1 MASVSALGARCM
13 YLSVIVSVLWP
24 TNSWIALG
32 AAPLV
37 ARCEQNVCLSTCE
50 PMVRSPPIKTVQ
62 RVWWSANVGELLVAG
77 AVVQGMQMGR
87 AVSKA
92 LWVVVA
98 ALVGL
103 SPNRR
108 GRRDLPP

>member
-32 AAPLV
+32 AAPLM

-50 PMVRSPPIKTVQ
+50 PIT
-62 RVWWSANVGELLVAG
+62 
-77 AVVQGMQMGR
+77 
-87 AVSKA
+87 
-92 LWVVVA
+92 
-98 ALVGL
+98 L
-103 SPNRR
+103 SPAFLQPNLSAASMA
-108 GRRDLPP
+108 D